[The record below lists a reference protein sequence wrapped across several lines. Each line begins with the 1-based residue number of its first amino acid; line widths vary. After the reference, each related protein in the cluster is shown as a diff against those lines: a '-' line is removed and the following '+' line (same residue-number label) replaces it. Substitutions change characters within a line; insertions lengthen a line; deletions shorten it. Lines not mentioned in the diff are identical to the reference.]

1 MWSPCGAMWGPCGAT
16 CDPRGATWD
25 PRGATCDPR
34 GAMWIPHG
42 ASWDPRGATW
52 APCGATWA
60 PCGATWTVLPRED
73 PTESSHGVAPASGRL
88 GRLKGPKVRKGRK
101 SALLRSQNVQTI
113 ITSPSP
119 IGVSPFGGPG
129 APEVLQSALLR
140 TFALLGSQ
148 NHQISITFY
157 LPRALGSLWSAK
169 VLQSYFW
176 ATWSVLTAPTVKFH
190 QCFTFQK
197 SI

>member
-1 MWSPCGAMWGPCGAT
+1 MAL
-16 CDPRGATWD
+16 
-25 PRGATCDPR
+25 
-34 GAMWIPHG
+34 HV
-42 ASWDPRGATW
+42 
-52 APCGATWA
+52 APCGIHVAPRGVHVA
-60 PCGATWTVLPRED
+60 PCGI
-73 PTESSHGVAPASGRL
+73 HVAPHGRSSRGRIPRGPPTGSPRPPGGSGGSRAPKCTL
-88 GRLKGPKVRKGRK
+88 GAQG
-101 SALLRSQNVQTI
+101 ALLRSQNAILIVPL
-113 ITSPSP
+113 PSP

-169 VLQSYFW
+169 VLQSDFW

-190 QCFTFQK
+190 WCFTFPK
-197 SI
+197 SNWKFDEIPYLKTFKSSKSHFHFGR